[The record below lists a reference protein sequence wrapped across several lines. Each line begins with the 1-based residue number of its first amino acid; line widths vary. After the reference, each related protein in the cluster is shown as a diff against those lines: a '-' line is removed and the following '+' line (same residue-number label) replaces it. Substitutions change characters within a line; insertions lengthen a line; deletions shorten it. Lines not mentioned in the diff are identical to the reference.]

1 MDDADTAEAVREG
14 HREAMVSLAD
24 YVSEMTTG
32 LHQAMM
38 QRDAAVSALGAA
50 LRLVEA
56 QSGLLDLLSAGQ
68 KIGSRAP
75 EAVPDETD
83 GDVGRKLRVAPDP
96 EDMEA
101 IEQSMAAVE
110 GATVN
115 WPPRD
120 DRADRLREEMRAVQG
135 SLKTLLGG
143 VGLWRD
149 SAMRGGLKGVL
160 RALDAVLTRDER
172 EAGL

>member
-1 MDDADTAEAVREG
+1 MDDADTAAEAVRED
-14 HREAMVSLAD
+14 REAMVSLAD
-24 YVSEMTTG
+24 YVSEMTTD
-32 LHQAMM
+32 LHRTMM
-38 QRDAAVSALGAA
+38 ERDAAVSALGAA

-56 QSGLLDLLSAGQ
+56 QSGLLDLLAPGR

-115 WPPRD
+115 WPRD
-120 DRADRLREEMRAVQG
+120 DRADRLREEMVVVQSHLKAVFEG
-135 SLKTLLGG
+135 IGT
-143 VGLWRD
+143 WRD
-149 SAMRGGLKGVL
+149 SALRGGLKRVL